1 MMKTISR
8 WLACL
13 LVSMLVAPS
22 FATTHPAQAAPGLH
36 VPAKDRRSPDQTY
49 LTFPEWFLVFSPDEY
64 ARLLKTGHSSDFPWF
79 RHIGQFWSSYA
90 QVIKA
95 TRKYPF
101 NGEYHLMIVVIGT
114 STTVEYGIKGIY
126 ETLIGR
132 LTELTCAPNAT
143 AEDRLAAREAQDYVD
158 FIRVHPWYEFDF
170 AARLKQLWTKTP
182 MRGPHQLRKWER
194 RYLLTSE
201 WGVKAIYGWVI
212 GKATHSAFAE
222 PKASTMVVVRDLP
235 SNAELPHMQRLQSSD
250 DETLLVLP
258 RYQAF
263 TDAALTLAQSGARFV
278 EIAGN
283 RDIIC
288 ISMVVPMAAPI
299 PDGARVLIRQP
310 IVTRPGFERRVLQV
324 PIGRLSS
331 ALESSTRNDETIEH
345 VFDF

>member
-1 MMKTISR
+1 MMKATAR

-13 LVSMLVAPS
+13 CALMLAAPA
-22 FATTHPAQAAPGLH
+22 FATARPTPAASGLH
-36 VPAKDRRSPDQTY
+36 VAAKDRRSPDQTY

-64 ARLLKTGHSSDFPWF
+64 ARLLRTGRPSDFPWF

-101 NGEYHLMIVVIGT
+101 NREYHVMIVVIGT
-114 STTVEYGIKGIY
+114 STTVEYGIRGIY

-132 LTELTCAPNAT
+132 LTELTCAPDAT

-170 AARLKQLWTKTP
+170 AARLKQLWTQTP

-201 WGVKAIYGWVI
+201 WGVKAVYGWVI
-212 GKATHSAFAE
+212 RKATHSAFAV

-235 SNAELPHMQRLQSSD
+235 SNAKLPHMRRLQSSG
-250 DETLLVLP
+250 DETLLELP

-263 TDAALTLAQSGARFV
+263 THAAMTLAQSGARFV
-278 EIAGN
+278 EVAGN
-283 RDIIC
+283 RDAIC
-288 ISMVVPMAAPI
+288 VSMVVPMAASN
-299 PDGARVLIRQP
+299 PDGTRVLIRQP
-310 IVTRPGFERRVLQV
+310 ILTRPGFERRVLVV
-324 PIGRLSS
+324 PIARLSS
-331 ALESSTRNDETIEH
+331 ALESSMRNGETVEH